1 MTRRQEGTEE
11 RVNRKHWKR
20 TGSMVRDRKLNK
32 RRKRGRWKTKRDLE
46 TKETEDNKRHSNVRA
61 QLKQVQTETWRCG
74 ANKK

>member
-1 MTRRQEGTEE
+1 
-11 RVNRKHWKR
+11 
-20 TGSMVRDRKLNK
+20 MVRDRKLNK

-74 ANKK
+74 ANKQ